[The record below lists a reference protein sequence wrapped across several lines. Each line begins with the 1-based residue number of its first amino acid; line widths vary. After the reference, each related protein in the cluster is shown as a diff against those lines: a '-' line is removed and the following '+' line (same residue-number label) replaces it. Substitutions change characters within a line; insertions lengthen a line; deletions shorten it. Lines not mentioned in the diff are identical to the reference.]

1 MVYEGKINDLKTVMK
16 QKENRSYFLET
27 LGDTSQ
33 LRVMDFL
40 IGNFFF
46 DFPITE
52 IARGANVSYNSLK
65 VFFED
70 FIKKGV
76 IIKTRK
82 IGKSDYFKINT
93 ENPFVENLMKLDW
106 ILTKAGVLSDEI
118 QTTNL
123 QRSGINLPS
132 SQIA

>member
-1 MVYEGKINDLKTVMK
+1 MKIKDNK
-16 QKENRSYFLET
+16 SYFLET
-27 LGDTSQ
+27 FGDTSQ
-33 LRVMDFL
+33 LRVIDFL

-65 VFFED
+65 IFFDD
-70 FIKKGV
+70 FIKKGI

-93 ENPFVENLMKLDW
+93 ENSFVKNLIKLDW
-106 ILTKAGVLSDEI
+106 ILTKSGVLSDEA
-118 QTTNL
+118 Q
-123 QRSGINLPS
+123 PS
-132 SQIA
+132 TLNAIEKNVTYPQIA

>member
-1 MVYEGKINDLKTVMK
+1 MKIKDNK
-16 QKENRSYFLET
+16 SYFLET
-27 LGDTSQ
+27 FGDTSQ
-33 LRVMDFL
+33 LRVIDFL

-65 VFFED
+65 NFFDD
-70 FIKKGV
+70 FIKKGI

-93 ENPFVENLMKLDW
+93 ENSFVKNLIKLDW
-106 ILTKAGVLSDEI
+106 ILTKAEVLSDEA
-118 QTTNL
+118 Q
-123 QRSGINLPS
+123 PS
-132 SQIA
+132 VLHAIEKYVPPPQIA

>member
-1 MVYEGKINDLKTVMK
+1 MK
-16 QKENRSYFLET
+16 QKENKSYFLET

-33 LRVMDFL
+33 LRVIDFL

-52 IARGANVSYNSLK
+52 IAKGANVSYNSLK
-65 VFFED
+65 VFFD
-70 FIKKGV
+70 GFVKKGI

-93 ENPFVENLMKLDW
+93 ENPFVEYLMKLDW
-106 ILTKAGVLSDEI
+106 ILTKAGVLSDKI

-123 QRSGINLPS
+123 QSSGLNLPS

>member
-1 MVYEGKINDLKTVMK
+1 MK
-16 QKENRSYFLET
+16 QKENKSYFLET

-33 LRVMDFL
+33 LRVIDFL

-52 IARGANVSYNSLK
+52 IAKGANVSYNSLK
-65 VFFED
+65 VFFD
-70 FIKKGV
+70 GFVKKGI

-93 ENPFVENLMKLDW
+93 ENPFVEYLMKLDW

-123 QRSGINLPS
+123 QSSGINLPS

>member
-1 MVYEGKINDLKTVMK
+1 MKIKDNK
-16 QKENRSYFLET
+16 SYFLET
-27 LGDTSQ
+27 FGDTSQ
-33 LRVMDFL
+33 LRVIDFL

-65 VFFED
+65 IFFDD
-70 FIKKGV
+70 FIKKGI

-93 ENPFVENLMKLDW
+93 ENSFVKNLIKLDW
-106 ILTKAGVLSDEI
+106 ILTKSGVLSDEA
-118 QTTNL
+118 Q
-123 QRSGINLPS
+123 PS
-132 SQIA
+132 MLNAIEKNVTHPQIA

>member
-1 MVYEGKINDLKTVMK
+1 MVYEGKINDLKTEMK